1 MGLVCLPTWMVDFY
15 GRCKPTYHRWVIRLV
30 KVGFTK
36 HISVVVSIIC
46 LLIFTLRELIQAEE
60 KNSMFQLGRLSR
72 LDNILNHCK
81 LVLKSLMCV

>member
-1 MGLVCLPTWMVDFY
+1 MLDDECVGYYTWILLA
-15 GRCKPTYHRWVIRLV
+15 TRLV

-46 LLIFTLRELIQAEE
+46 LLIFTLIQAEE

-72 LDNILNHCK
+72 LDNIVSHCK
-81 LVLKSLMCV
+81 LVLKSLMFVTWDRSCN

>member
-1 MGLVCLPTWMVDFY
+1 LILDDECVGNYTWILLA
-15 GRCKPTYHRWVIRLV
+15 TRLV

-46 LLIFTLRELIQAEE
+46 LLIFTLVELIQAEE

-72 LDNILNHCK
+72 LDNIVSHCK
-81 LVLKSLMCV
+81 LVLKSFMFVTWDRSCN